1 MTMARRWLRYGLL
14 GLGSVV
20 VVAVVAVALLAVT
33 FDPNTR
39 KARIVDAMR
48 RATGRDLVLAGP
60 LRLSLGLVPTL
71 QAEDVALANRPGG
84 SRPQMATVARMEAKV
99 ALLPLLSR
107 RIEIESVTL
116 ERPDILL
123 ETDAQ
128 GVGNW
133 QFQRPA
139 APAGTGPATPSHA
152 RTAVELHSLVVEN
165 GRVTWRDGATG
176 RVTNIDLP
184 RATLTLGDGPT
195 QVLADAQTS
204 GVALHLDGTVGSQ
217 AQLTGAVPGP
227 WPVKLSLTA
236 AGATLALD
244 GTATLPLS
252 AQSYHGRVDASV
264 PDLAQLGM
272 LLQRPGL
279 PPLHDVRLGLRSGE
293 GADPLPQDVTLDVGT
308 SDLSPLLPGVV
319 LGRLSLA
326 WPKPDQ
332 PGHVTAEG
340 SIAGAPW
347 RLASG
352 LVAASQ
358 GVSLRGLSINSP
370 AGDVAGDVTL
380 SQGERWALRGS
391 LVSQH
396 LDGDTVHGLMRPFL
410 KPVPAAPA
418 AAAAASAPVASPPP
432 PRVFSAAPLP
442 WDRLRIADADLQLGI
457 GALHLDGSDYHA
469 VTGHLVLR
477 DGALHLDPFSV
488 QAPEGQVAGTLSVD
502 AAQPEPPVSLTLQSP
517 AFSLNALLQSVGLP
531 GGSEAAVEIDAALR
545 SAGRSPHALASHLD
559 GHVGLA
565 LVDGELSN
573 AALTAAV
580 GNLLPPAAGRLDP
593 AGRSHVRCL
602 AVRLNAEAG
611 QASIAA
617 LKLDTARLGLEGSG
631 TADLGAETVSLRLR
645 PTVRIGAA
653 GVLAPVRVE
662 GSLEHPAVALDAPS
676 QAGRIGIVIG
686 GLSTAADNCATELTL
701 ARDGHPGPLP
711 TAVQVKSAK
720 PADLL
725 RSFLR

>member
-1 MTMARRWLRYGLL
+1 MAHRWLRYGLI
-14 GLGSVV
+14 GLGGVV
-20 VVAVVAVALLAVT
+20 VIAVVAVALLAVT
-33 FDPNTR
+33 FDPNTQ
-39 KARIVDAMR
+39 KARIVDAVR

-71 QAEDVALANRPGG
+71 QAEDAALANRPGG
-84 SRPQMATVARMEAKV
+84 SRPQMATVARVEARV

-116 ERPDILL
+116 DRPDILL
-123 ETDAQ
+123 ETDAR

-139 APAGTGPATPSHA
+139 APPGTGPATPSHA
-152 RTAVELHSLVVEN
+152 HTAVELHSLIVEQ

-176 RVTNIDLP
+176 RVTTIDLP
-184 RATLTLGDGPT
+184 HAELTLGDGPT
-195 QVLADAQTS
+195 RVLAEAQT
-204 GVALHLDGTVGSQ
+204 GGATLHLDGMVGSQ
-217 AQLTGAVPGP
+217 DQLTGAVPGP
-227 WPVKLSLTA
+227 WPVKLSLVA

-252 AQSYHGRVDASV
+252 VQSYHGRVDATV

-279 PPLHDVRLGLRSGE
+279 PPLHDVRLGLRLDE
-293 GADPLPQDVTLDVGT
+293 GAGALPQDVALTVGT
-308 SDLSPLLPGVV
+308 SDLSTLLPGVV

-332 PGHVTAEG
+332 PGHVEAEG

-352 LVAASQ
+352 LMPATQ
-358 GVSLRGLSINSP
+358 GVSLRGLSLNAP

-380 SQGERWALRGS
+380 TQGERWALRGS
-391 LVSQH
+391 LVSQR
-396 LDGDTVHGLMRPFL
+396 LDADALRGLVGLFL
-410 KPVPAAPA
+410 KPAPA
-418 AAAAASAPVASPPP
+418 AAQAAVAPPAPAPAPSPQHL
-432 PRVFSAAPLP
+432 FSDAPLP
-442 WDRLRIADADLQLGI
+442 WDRLRGADADLQLGI
-457 GALHLDGSDYHA
+457 GTLHLSGSDYHA
-469 VTGHLVLR
+469 AAGHLVLR
-477 DGALHLDPFSV
+477 DGALRLDPFSV
-488 QAPEGQVAGTLSVD
+488 QAPEGQVAGIFTVD

-517 AFSLNALLQSVGLP
+517 AFALNALLQSVGLP

-545 SAGRSPHALASHLD
+545 SAGQSPHALASHLD

-580 GNLLPPAAGRLDP
+580 GNLLPPAVGRLDP
-593 AGRSHVRCL
+593 AGHSSVRCL

-611 QASIAA
+611 QVSIAA

-631 TADLGAETVSLRLR
+631 TADLGVETVALRLR
-645 PTVRIGAA
+645 PTVRIGGA

-662 GSLEHPAVALDAPS
+662 GSLEHPAVTLDAPG
-676 QAGRIGIVIG
+676 QAGRVGIIIG
-686 GLSTAADNCATELTL
+686 GLSNAADNCAAELTL
-701 ARDGHPGPLP
+701 ARDGRPGPLP
-711 TAVQVKSAK
+711 MAVAPAKSLK